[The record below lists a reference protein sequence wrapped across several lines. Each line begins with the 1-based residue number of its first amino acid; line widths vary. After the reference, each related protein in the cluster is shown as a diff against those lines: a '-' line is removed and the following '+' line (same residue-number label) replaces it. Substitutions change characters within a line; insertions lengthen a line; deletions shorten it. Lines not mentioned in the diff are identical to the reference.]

1 MPINSQLIAALRGP
15 ILLMVFGTLLAVD
28 YAGGMR
34 VVRTWP
40 ILIIAF
46 GLLKLLEFAVGN
58 QGPSDPSTGVN

>member
-1 MPINSQLIAALRGP
+1 MPNNSQLIAALRGP

-28 YAGGMR
+28 YSGGMR

-40 ILIIAF
+40 ILIITF

-58 QGPSDPSTGVN
+58 QGPSDPAAKVN